1 MALSS
6 AANAVGYT
14 GTGATA
20 TYSYT
25 FKIFVNTD
33 LAVSVKR
40 ISTGVETDLVLTT
53 DYTVTGVGESAGGT
67 IVLVDSD
74 QAWLDSSGFLSSSY
88 TIRIRRVR
96 PFTQTTSIRNQTDI
110 FRGTLED
117 TFDKVVMLTQQLDE
131 ATDRALKLPLTEEGT
146 ASNSTLPSSTSRAS
160 KVLGFDSSGN
170 PTAVANVPTSA
181 VTASSYMETVL
192 DDSTAAAARTTLVIS
207 NVVSPASLGASQND
221 YAGLNV
227 DGSIV
232 LGRLTVSAPISITG
246 LTGGA
251 TDKLLIVVN
260 LSASA
265 ITFTNEDAAST
276 AANRILTSTGSSLA
290 ISQNETVTLKYDST
304 SSRWRVTASPLIG
317 TAQLEDSSV
326 TTAKIADDAVTYAKI
341 QDITAASR
349 ILGRGSAAGAGN
361 TEELTVG
368 STLSLSGTALS
379 ANAAVQAD
387 MEAQT
392 ANKVVTAD
400 VFLHAPTAAKMWC
413 CFTTPAGT
421 PTIQTSFNVT
431 SITDN
436 GTGDFTVNF
445 TTAFSSANYAIV
457 GMARRTG
464 SDANLQVAGDFATA
478 AAAGA
483 FRIGCMTSAPAYED
497 PERCMVVAFGDRA

>member
-6 AANAVGYT
+6 ATSRNDYIGTDNTLAYAYT
-14 GTGATA
+14 WRAFA
-20 TYSYT
+20 
-25 FKIFVNTD
+25 NTD
-33 LAVSVKR
+33 LLVTFR
-40 ISTGVETDLVLTT
+40 NISTGVETTGTLTT
-53 DYTVTGVGESAGGT
+53 HYTVSGVGELAGGT
-67 IVLVDSD
+67 VTLVAGSF
-74 QAWLDSSGFLSSSY
+74 AWISGGFLSSSY
-88 TIRIRRVR
+88 RISIRRVR
-96 PFTQTTSIRNQTDI
+96 PFTQTTSLRNQTDI

-117 TFDKVVMLTQQLDE
+117 TADKIVMLTQQLDNDV
-131 ATDRALKLPLTEEGT
+131 DRALKLPETEVPSAT
-146 ASNSTLPSSTSRAS
+146 NSTLPSVVARAS

-170 PTAVANVPTSA
+170 PTAVANVPTSG
-181 VTASSYMETVL
+181 VSASTFMETVL
-192 DDSTAAAARTTLVIS
+192 DDTSAAAARTTLVIS
-207 NVVSPASLGASQND
+207 NVVSPASLAANQNN
-221 YAGLNV
+221 YAELNV

-251 TDKLLIVVN
+251 TDKLLIIVN

-276 AANRILTSTGSSLA
+276 AANRILTSTGSSVAL
-290 ISQNETVTLKYDST
+290 SQNETLTLKYDSV

-317 TAQLEDSSV
+317 TAQLEDSAV

-341 QDITAASR
+341 QNITAASR
-349 ILGRGSAAGAGN
+349 ILGRGSASGAGD
-361 TEELTVG
+361 TEELSAG
-368 STLSLSGTALS
+368 ATLAISGTTLS

-400 VFLHAPTAAKMWC
+400 VLLHSPAAAKAWV
-413 CFTTPAGT
+413 CFTVPAGA

-457 GMARRTG
+457 GMARRVATDSNLHVG
-464 SDANLQVAGDFATA
+464 GDANSA

-483 FRIGCMTSAPAYED
+483 FRIGTLTSAPAAED